1 MKDKSCA
8 LHFFVLCTLLIDISL
23 NARFLPSLINCRC
36 RYGILKFL
44 VRVGKFLHVYCVGRR
59 RMVNEMFTH
68 WIPFHEP
75 PHSGTC
81 LKSAPLLA
89 VVWELFY
96 FGRIEVS

>member
-1 MKDKSCA
+1 M
-8 LHFFVLCTLLIDISL
+8 LCTLLIDISL

-36 RYGILKFL
+36 FYGILKFL
-44 VRVGKFLHVYCVGRR
+44 VKVGKWDMYITLGRR
-59 RMVNEMFTH
+59 RMVNEIFTH

-75 PHSGTC
+75 PHNGTC